1 LLPAQ
6 TYLFYKMNRLVDT
19 RVKKKGAYAGLGLVA
34 DDAAA
39 GRAAEV

>member
-1 LLPAQ
+1 
-6 TYLFYKMNRLVDT
+6 MNRLVDT
-19 RVKKKGAYAGLGLVA
+19 RVTRDKMEGAYAGLGLVA